1 MENANSAEFVADCK
15 YPVIDLMPEQVSVE
29 DKGGTMRL
37 GLYPCKVYPGTLT
50 EKAYKEELV
59 YERHRHRYEVNNAL
73 REQIVDGGLRIG
85 GTLPNGRLVEIVEI
99 PEDRHPWF
107 LGAQF
112 HPEFKSRPT
121 NPHPLFR
128 DFIAAAL
135 REQNKTLKKNPKAD
149 CESVCFFVKG
159 VESML
164 KKIFISAILLI
175 AVLSFVVSLLSGK
188 NNDEKVIAAPADRVA
203 VINIEGTIVSGE
215 PGENI
220 WGETTGASS
229 GRLMREIREAAA
241 DSSVKALVLR
251 INSPGGSV
259 TAAEEVGRELKR
271 FKETTDKPI
280 ITSMGDSAA
289 SAAYWLAAYSD
300 TIYANPSTLT
310 GSIGVYMPYMNTQE
324 LFKKS
329 VSILLKSKAVSTRI
343 LCPLTDR

>member
-1 MENANSAEFVADCK
+1 
-15 YPVIDLMPEQVSVE
+15 
-29 DKGGTMRL
+29 
-37 GLYPCKVYPGTLT
+37 
-50 EKAYKEELV
+50 
-59 YERHRHRYEVNNAL
+59 
-73 REQIVDGGLRIG
+73 
-85 GTLPNGRLVEIVEI
+85 
-99 PEDRHPWF
+99 
-107 LGAQF
+107 
-112 HPEFKSRPT
+112 
-121 NPHPLFR
+121 
-128 DFIAAAL
+128 
-135 REQNKTLKKNPKAD
+135 
-149 CESVCFFVKG
+149 
-159 VESML
+159 ML

-289 SAAYWLAAYSD
+289 SAAYWLAAYSVPL
-300 TIYANPSTLT
+300 ANPSTLT
-310 GSIGVYMPYMNTQE
+310 GSIGVYHALYEYAGTFQKIGIYTTKIKSGQYKDIMSADRPMTPEEQQILQNMVNQMFENFVVVIAEGRKMDITKVKALADGRVYTGQQAQAVGLIDE
-324 LFKKS
+324 LGNYYDALEAAGKAIGVDGIPEIKENKRQKPWEVFFSAQLSKMMLGQLEM
-329 VSILLKSKAVSTRI
+329 LLQKDAAGMSSPQAAR
-343 LCPLTDR
+343 